1 MKSSLTAR
9 VATAPNARRNPN
21 KLTHVKSR
29 LCLFVLITA
38 SALSPFALA
47 CPVVARAERKI
58 AYYICPMDSEVRAA
72 KPGKCPKCGMALRRT
87 TTEPSSTPQAVS
99 VKPDAARSST
109 AASVNLGQLP
119 DTTVYDQHGRRLSFY
134 NDLVK
139 NKTVA
144 INFLFTTCTTICPP
158 LAATFRKVQQ
168 ELGERV
174 GRDVALIS
182 ISVDPAT
189 DVPERLKRFA
199 AKFNA
204 GPGWT
209 FLTGSPPE
217 MDRLLKA
224 LGAAV
229 ADKND
234 HTPMVLVGNDAA
246 GFWTRT
252 YGLAAPAA
260 IVKVINDASARS
272 EGKGGTVDVPLPAD
286 SSPAAQTERQVQK
299 ALNAGA
305 AASPAGDPP
314 LAAEIK
320 QSKTPIEKA
329 AAYFPNTVLVTQDNQ
344 PVRFFDDML
353 RGKTVM
359 INFMFTTC
367 TGICPPMTAN
377 LLKVQAYLGDRVGKD
392 ISIISISVD
401 SGIDTPAAL
410 KKYATN
416 YKVKPG
422 WYFLTGNKTDIDV
435 VLRKVGGYVKDK
447 NDHTG
452 LVMIGNVETGEW
464 IKMFAMAKP
473 AEIAD
478 AVLKIAGSKQE

>member
-1 MKSSLTAR
+1 MNILFAECAIS
-9 VATAPNARRNPN
+9 PNARRKQNA
-21 KLTHVKSR
+21 LISGMSR
-29 LCLFVLITA
+29 LCLLVLIAT
-38 SALSPFALA
+38 ALSPFALA
-47 CPVVARAERKI
+47 GRFVAPVERKLTS
-58 AYYICPMDSEVRAA
+58 YVCPMDTEVRAA
-72 KPGKCPKCGMALRRT
+72 KPGKCPKCGMALRRAT
-87 TTEPSSTPQAVS
+87 SGPSSPTVAERAKEGAKPDALATTAVS
-99 VKPDAARSST
+99 VNLAR
-109 AASVNLGQLP
+109 LP
-119 DTTVYDQHGRRLSFY
+119 DTIVYDQHGRRLSFY

-139 NKTVA
+139 GKTVA

-168 ELGERV
+168 ELGDRV
-174 GRDVALIS
+174 GRDVSLIS

-189 DVPERLKRFA
+189 DVPERLKKFA

-234 HTPMVLVGNDAA
+234 HTPMVLVGNEAA
-246 GFWTRT
+246 EFWTRT

-260 IVKVINDASARS
+260 IVKVINDASERS
-272 EGKGGTVDVPLPAD
+272 KGESSTVEVPLPQD
-286 SSPAAQTERQVQK
+286 STTTGQPQRQLRKTVNAAAAPAGEQPSRSDAKPEKSPA
-299 ALNAGA
+299 
-305 AASPAGDPP
+305 
-314 LAAEIK
+314 
-320 QSKTPIEKA
+320 EKA
-329 AAYFPNTVLVTQDNQ
+329 AAYFPNTVLLTQDNQ
-344 PVRFFDDML
+344 PVHFFDDML
-353 RGKTVM
+353 KGKTVM

-377 LLKVQAYLGDRVGKD
+377 LLKVQSYLGDRVGKD

-401 SGIDTPAAL
+401 SLVDTPAAM

-422 WYFLTGNKTDIDV
+422 WYFLTGNKPDV
-435 VLRKVGGYVKDK
+435 DQVLRKVGGFVEDK
-447 NDHTG
+447 NDHSG
-452 LVMIGNVETGEW
+452 LVIIGNVETGEW
-464 IKMFAMAKP
+464 IKMFAMARP

>member
-1 MKSSLTAR
+1 MNSLSAECPI
-9 VATAPNARRNPN
+9 APNARRALNAFIN
-21 KLTHVKSR
+21 GMSQ
-29 LCLFVLITA
+29 LCVLVVIA
-38 SALSPFALA
+38 SALTPFALA
-47 CPVVARAERKI
+47 GRPVARVERKFTS
-58 AYYICPMDSEVRAA
+58 YVCPMDTEVRAA
-72 KPGKCPKCGMALRRT
+72 KPGKCPKCGMALRRAT
-87 TTEPSSTPQAVS
+87 TGPSSPAVAES
-99 VKPDAARSST
+99 PKADAPAST
-109 AASVNLGQLP
+109 AASVNLARLP
-119 DTTVYDQHGRRLSFY
+119 DTIVYDQHGRRLSFY

-139 NKTVA
+139 GKTVA

-158 LAATFRKVQQ
+158 LAATFRKVQL

-174 GRDVALIS
+174 GRDVSLIS

-189 DVPERLKRFA
+189 DVPERLKKFA

-204 GPGWT
+204 GPGWS

-260 IVKVINDASARS
+260 IVKVINDASERS
-272 EGKGGTVDVPLPAD
+272 EGKPSSVEVPLPAD
-286 SSPAAQTERQVQK
+286 STTGGQSQREVRKTV
-299 ALNAGA
+299 NA
-305 AASPAGDPP
+305 AAATGGELPSGSDAKPA
-314 LAAEIK
+314 
-320 QSKTPIEKA
+320 KTPAEKA
-329 AAYFPNTVLVTQDNQ
+329 AAYFPNTVLLTQDNQ
-344 PVRFFDDML
+344 PVHFFDDML
-353 RGKTVM
+353 KGKTVI

-401 SGIDTPAAL
+401 SRIDTPAAL

-422 WYFLTGNKTDIDV
+422 WYFLTGNKPDV
-435 VLRKVGGYVKDK
+435 DLVLRKVGGFVEDK
-447 NDHTG
+447 NEHSG
-452 LVMIGNVETGEW
+452 LLMIGNVETGEW
-464 IKMFAMAKP
+464 IKMFAMARP

-478 AVLKIAGSKQE
+478 AVLKIAGPKQE